1 MWRENVRHSAAR
13 VRIRTCH
20 FGLAS
25 SLSPPTLSLPLPLS
39 SRPRNAN
46 ATQERRTTRC
56 RSHKHPRTEGT
67 RHPSAV
73 VVTSMLSP
81 FFFPLYFFYFCSH
94 RETVVLRTYQYHAP
108 RKHSPR
114 LRVVMASSPHATPR
128 HATSRLYDT
137 TTVPPPRP
145 HHRGTQSPVAPHAT
159 SCHATPPPWGT
170 VVCVP
175 TPRPHPPQCPS
186 PGAASPRLA
195 TPPRCHVT
203 TSHRHLG
210 TLRHHSAQAPPSARR
225 LSRNATPRHAAHLA
239 TPPCRLGP
247 PPLLPSVLIVAACN
261 YIRLNIFLLLKT

>member
-114 LRVVMASSPHATPR
+114 LRVVTASSPHATPR
-128 HATSRLYDT
+128 HVPPLRHHDSPAASSTPPRYAKPRRAARHLLPRNAATLGHRGVRSYPPSPPPTVSKSRRRLASPRHT
-137 TTVPPPRP
+137 TAVSRHHVTPPPRDTTP
-145 HHRGTQSPVAPHAT
+145 PQCTGPAICSPPLPQRHAT
-159 SCHATPPPWGT
+159 PRRPSCHAALSPWATTPLT
-170 VVCVP
+170 FCIN
-175 TPRPHPPQCPS
+175 S
-186 PGAASPRLA
+186 S
-195 TPPRCHVT
+195 
-203 TSHRHLG
+203 SM
-210 TLRHHSAQAPPSARR
+210 
-225 LSRNATPRHAAHLA
+225 
-239 TPPCRLGP
+239 
-247 PPLLPSVLIVAACN
+247 
-261 YIRLNIFLLLKT
+261 